1 MSRRLQNVCSGCFQ
15 APRETSP
22 TAQER
27 AYDLRFCVEPERGI
41 EPLTYALR
49 ERRSAV

>member
-1 MSRRLQNVCSGCFQ
+1 MSARLQNVC
-15 APRETSP
+15 TSP
-22 TAQER
+22 NPAFGQPLQGRPESG
-27 AYDLRFCVEPERGI
+27 ADLDLLEEPERGI